1 MRKTWLSAARH
12 TLTVVAIGSL
22 FGPNWERA
30 ALLASCFL
38 AAWFA
43 PALMAQTVRVDATP
57 GHAANSFIPTQTLG
71 AGIDR
76 LPTGATDKLFV
87 DATLKQVLSAG
98 WQPVSYR
105 QNTELHVEAWH
116 WNPEGSWSDPA
127 GRGYFTGAAA
137 PGSGPIRHS
146 YGYPLPHR
154 GFTRNEGTET
164 SGYSRLTDG
173 NPDSYWKSNPYL
185 THAFTGE
192 EDSLHPQWVVVDLAA
207 NREIN
212 AIRIDWADP
221 YARRYL
227 VQYWT
232 GEDPIKKPTKGTW
245 QTFPAGLVTDGRGGK
260 VTLQLASEPLSVQF
274 LRIWM
279 TESSNTCDTHGSA
292 DPRNC
297 VGYAI
302 RELYAGT
309 TSADHSFHDLM
320 RHTPD
325 QDQTTTFCSSV
336 DPWHESSDLDQKA
349 GDQVGLDLFFTSGV
363 TRGLPAMVPVAML
376 YATPEDSAA
385 EIAYLER
392 RGYPISYVEMGE
404 EPDGQYM
411 LPEDYGALYLQWA
424 AALHR
429 VNPKLKL
436 GGPVFQGV
444 NQDIE
449 VWPDGRGQVSW
460 TGRFLDYL
468 KSRGRLSDLAFFS
481 FEHYPFEPCK
491 NAWSN
496 LYDEPKLVANIVRVW
511 REDGVPL
518 DVPLFITESNIDWQS
533 AENSVDI
540 FAALWLA
547 DYVGAFLSAGGN
559 ALYYFHYLPVGFHP
573 GCNQSPGMFGMFT
586 VDANLQI
593 QQYTS
598 QYFASQMIN
607 LDWVEPGDGLHR
619 VFPASSDLSD
629 PAGHCLVTAY
639 ALLRPDHQWSLL
651 LVNRDQE
658 NEQRLQIAFYDSA
671 AGAKGAF
678 SGKVNVTTFGSEQ
691 YQWHPLPTGGHADPD
706 GPVVRSSVSA
716 NAGTVYALPKAS
728 ITVLK
733 GAVTFLPTADKV
745 RPK

>member
-1 MRKTWLSAARH
+1 MRKTWLSAAYY
-12 TLTVVAIGSL
+12 TLTRVTIGNL
-22 FGPNWERA
+22 FSHGWERA
-30 ALLASCFL
+30 ALSASCFL
-38 AAWFA
+38 AAGLA
-43 PALMAQTVRVDATP
+43 PALVAQTVRVDATP
-57 GHAANSFIPTQTLG
+57 GHAVNSFIPNQALG

-76 LPTGATDKLFV
+76 LPSGATDKLFV

-98 WQPVSYR
+98 WQPVTYR

-116 WNPEGSWSDPA
+116 WNPEGTWSDPT
-127 GRGYFTGAAA
+127 GRGYFTGTAS
-137 PGSGPIRHS
+137 PGSALIRHS

-164 SGYSRLTDG
+164 YGYSRLTDG
-173 NPDSYWKSNPYL
+173 NGDSYWKSNPYL
-185 THAFTGE
+185 TRAFTGE
-192 EDSLHPQWVVVDLAA
+192 DDSLHPQWIVVDLAA

-245 QTFPAGLVTDGRGGK
+245 QTFPAGVVADGRGGK

-309 TSADHSFHDLM
+309 TSVDHSFHDLM

-325 QDQTTTFCSSV
+325 QDQTTTVCSSV

-349 GDQVGLDLFFTSGV
+349 GDQVGFDLFFTSGV

-385 EIAYLER
+385 EIAYVEQ

-429 VNPKLKL
+429 VNP
-436 GGPVFQGV
+436 
-444 NQDIE
+444 N
-449 VWPDGRGQVSW
+449 
-460 TGRFLDYL
+460 
-468 KSRGRLSDLAFFS
+468 
-481 FEHYPFEPCK
+481 
-491 NAWSN
+491 
-496 LYDEPKLVANIVRVW
+496 
-511 REDGVPL
+511 
-518 DVPLFITESNIDWQS
+518 
-533 AENSVDI
+533 
-540 FAALWLA
+540 
-547 DYVGAFLSAGGN
+547 
-559 ALYYFHYLPVGFHP
+559 
-573 GCNQSPGMFGMFT
+573 
-586 VDANLQI
+586 
-593 QQYTS
+593 
-598 QYFASQMIN
+598 
-607 LDWVEPGDGLHR
+607 
-619 VFPASSDLSD
+619 
-629 PAGHCLVTAY
+629 
-639 ALLRPDHQWSLL
+639 
-651 LVNRDQE
+651 
-658 NEQRLQIAFYDSA
+658 
-671 AGAKGAF
+671 
-678 SGKVNVTTFGSEQ
+678 
-691 YQWHPLPTGGHADPD
+691 
-706 GPVVRSSVSA
+706 
-716 NAGTVYALPKAS
+716 
-728 ITVLK
+728 
-733 GAVTFLPTADKV
+733 
-745 RPK
+745 